1 MIIVHIVIK
10 VHPVHLISKLM
21 NILHVMFDR
30 NGFSRWETPKRP
42 WMKMKLNW
50 ISWLA
55 ILRYHMVSRTFMH
68 NILNFTF
75 SVMKATLQ
83 SQMSVHLFVRSSVCP
98 SVIPS
103 AKPLNSLK
111 SSSFILHYSSFILH
125 YPSPFFIHP
134 SSIFIHPSFIS
145 WLLSFS
151 VCFFVRCR

>member
-21 NILHVMFDR
+21 NILHMMFDR

-55 ILRYHMVSRTFMH
+55 ILRYHMVSRTFMN
-68 NILNFTF
+68 NILNLTF

-83 SQMSVHLFVRSSVCP
+83 SQISVCL
-98 SVIPS
+98 SVCLFILKQIPS
-103 AKPLNSLK
+103 NSLNSSLI
-111 SSSFILHYSSFILH
+111 FY
-125 YPSPFFIHP
+125 P
-134 SSIFIHPSFIS
+134 SSISRP
-145 WLLSFS
+145 LSFS
-151 VCFFVRCR
+151 ACLISIVQFWILM